1 MNTPLLTNLF
11 LNIKDTIYY
20 FRVQDFFHGQQTLD
34 KVTMQMN
41 ELLTVQHA
49 EKMSD
54 VIQPITQALQ
64 NIFHTQ
70 QNNDTV
76 LLADLLEIQLLPL
89 FDTLLQESILSAKE
103 GNTHNYLE
111 ENLKYLNNSELVNQI
126 REHAISSQYSI
137 EQTNLGLYTV
147 KYSGEKTLYYHSN
160 VNPKEDG
167 KLFASYYGKNDVL
180 SYTVFGFGMG
190 YHVEALLN
198 HDRRYT
204 VEVIETN
211 LDILKSA
218 FSYCDLVPIL
228 SNKRFQLRYCT
239 LDSIQN
245 LLAPDSTL
253 LLHYPSYQALKGGPV
268 KEALN
273 NYFISLSTMYGQG
286 NLLLWN
292 FYDNMQWKDSCV
304 DELCSDF
311 KGKDIIYV
319 GGGPSLE
326 YCMEELYTKSLSSNH
341 IIMCASTV
349 YRHLIEHH
357 IIPDYVIMIDPQEHM
372 IRHIKDIPETKT
384 KMLYLCT
391 AASNAV
397 QEFKGKRYIIFQ
409 KDYPD
414 ANKYATSR
422 NYTLFETGGSV
433 STLAIDLAIRF
444 GCRQLITLGLD
455 LGYTEN
461 KTHSFENSATL
472 DKQSLL
478 YVKSVTGATIPT
490 TRVLNSYR
498 HWIQNRIRDSRDISF
513 VNLSCGAVIEGMEN
527 RVSW

>member
-1 MNTPLLTNLF
+1 MKTQLLTHL
-11 LNIKDTIYY
+11 LKNIKNTIHY
-20 FRVQDFFHGQQTLD
+20 FRIQDFFHGQRTLNS
-34 KVTMQMN
+34 VTMQMN
-41 ELLTVQHA
+41 ELLSGPDA
-49 EKMSD
+49 ETIGDS
-54 VIQPITQALQ
+54 IHPITQALQ
-64 NIFHTQ
+64 SIFQAQ

-89 FDTLLQESILSAKE
+89 IDTLLQEVILSAQQ
-103 GNTHNYLE
+103 TSAHDYLE
-111 ENLKYLNNSELVNQI
+111 DNLKYLDNEALENQI
-126 REHAISSQYSI
+126 RQHSISLKYSI
-137 EQTNLGLYTV
+137 EQTNLGLYTIR
-147 KYSGEKTLYYHSN
+147 YNGEKSLYYHSN
-160 VNPKEDG
+160 VNPKEEG

-180 SYTVFGFGMG
+180 SYTVLGFGMG
-190 YHVEALLN
+190 YHVQALLE

-204 VEVIETN
+204 VKVIETN
-211 LDILKSA
+211 LDVLKIA
-218 FSYCDLVPIL
+218 FSYCDLASIL
-228 SNKRFQLRYCT
+228 SNKRFQLHYCP
-239 LDSIQN
+239 LDLVQN
-245 LLAPDSTL
+245 LLSSDSTL
-253 LLHYPSYQALKGGPV
+253 LLHYPSFQVLKDGPL

-273 NYFISLSTMYGQG
+273 NYFISLSTMYGQE

-304 DELCSDF
+304 DEIRSVF

-326 YCMEELYTKSLSSNH
+326 YCMDELYTKSLSSDN
-341 IIMCASTV
+341 IIICASTV

-372 IRHIKDIPETKT
+372 IRHIQALPETKT
-384 KMLYLCT
+384 TMLYLCT
-391 AASNAV
+391 TASNAV
-397 QEFKGKRYIIFQ
+397 QAFKGKRYIIFQ

-414 ANKYATSR
+414 AFKYATGR

-444 GCRQLITLGLD
+444 GCRQLTTLGLD

-461 KTHSFENSATL
+461 KTHSFENSATF

-498 HWIQNRIRDSRDISF
+498 LWIEKRIQDRGDISF
-513 VNLSCGAVIEGMEN
+513 VNLSRGAFIEGMEN